1 MAYETP
7 TPAINS
13 NALVFH
19 AINYFNNLNNCYIVI
34 GKTRAWPVD
43 AQPPVPVDG
52 DNVTEVAGYFKPTCY
67 LCYKT
72 TEDKKDDSTLSY
84 GSDFYQPVS
93 LTDAYIKKASYVY
106 YTVTIKPEDISNVN
120 TFRQVGLNFGVTL
133 KSGVSGVILTP
144 SNVDSSGYTHFILNS
159 QPFIVTNN
167 RNIKISML
175 ISEENA
181 VSGSNVSTDV
191 TSEIKTV
198 LPTNTANH

>member
-34 GKTRAWPVD
+34 GKTSTWPVD

-72 TEDKKDDSTLSY
+72 TKEKKDASTLSY

-93 LTDAYIKKASYVY
+93 LNDAYIKKASYVY
-106 YTVTIKPEDISNVN
+106 YTVTIKPDDIPNVN
-120 TFRQVGLNFGVTL
+120 EFRQVGLNFGVTL
-133 KSGVSGVILTP
+133 KSGASGVILTP

-175 ISEENA
+175 ISEEKD
-181 VSGSNVSTDV
+181 VSGSNVATDV

-198 LPTNTANH
+198 LPNNH